1 MVTQIS
7 LATFGFIDSGIDGK
21 ALADATPGDRG
32 GHQDVC
38 GGFHAVDTS
47 ADNGVVRGVA
57 FQSKANVGVSEDA
70 CVGVGGHRLRITVIS
85 GATRHLRPCA
95 RHHIVCRHAGYGQ
108 ATLGRGYH
116 LVALD
121 G

>member
-38 GGFHAVDTS
+38 GGFLREKR
-47 ADNGVVRGVA
+47 RG
-57 FQSKANVGVSEDA
+57 
-70 CVGVGGHRLRITVIS
+70 
-85 GATRHLRPCA
+85 
-95 RHHIVCRHAGYGQ
+95 
-108 ATLGRGYH
+108 
-116 LVALD
+116 
-121 G
+121 